1 MISTMPTV
9 ACPECRRENEIE
21 RIYCHDCGA
30 RLERK
35 AIPKSVSPKEDT
47 HSRVKKLFDS
57 RGPKMRALFFKISK
71 LVLGACG
78 SAALVVMALPPELP
92 AEGKNN
98 PLLQTPT
105 IGFDLERVLARHEP
119 TQVKYTEEQT
129 NLFLTYNLKSKK
141 KTLDKP
147 LLEFKRAVASFH
159 EGTASVTM
167 ERAIF
172 GYSVFT
178 TIDFAPQSKG
188 GKADIKPT
196 GGHIGRMPVHP
207 ELARYMNYL
216 FLDLWAALE
225 RERKL
230 ASRLTS
236 AEFHDKSVFLISIP

>member
-1 MISTMPTV
+1 MISTMPMV
-9 ACPECRRENEIE
+9 VCSECRRENEIE

-35 AIPKSVSPKEDT
+35 AVQKIVPPKEDT
-47 HSRVKKLFDS
+47 HSRVKRLFDA
-57 RGPKMRALFFKISK
+57 RRAKARAVFFKFSK
-71 LVLGACG
+71 VALAACG

-92 AEGKNN
+92 AVAKT
-98 PLLQTPT
+98 PLIQIPT
-105 IGFDLERVLARHEP
+105 VGFDLERVLARHEP
-119 TQVKYTEEQT
+119 TQVKYTDEQM
-129 NLFLTYNLKSKK
+129 NLFLENNLKPKK

-147 LLEFKRAVASFH
+147 FLEFKRAVAAFH

-188 GKADIKPT
+188 GKADVKAT
-196 GGHIGRMPVHP
+196 GGRIGRMPIHP
-207 ELARYMNYL
+207 EIAKYMNYF
-216 FLDLWAALE
+216 FLDLWGSLE

-236 AEFHDKSVFLISIP
+236 AEFHDKSVLLISIP